1 MSEFKKL
8 LTRLD
13 DLDILLDQKNREDY
27 QDNKDRLARAIQLE
41 DRLRN
46 LEVRLHYLETINPY
60 TIPIQVY
67 QAPTPRD
74 DGRE

>member
-8 LTRLD
+8 LVRLD
-13 DLDILLDQKNREDY
+13 D
-27 QDNKDRLARAIQLE
+27 
-41 DRLRN
+41 

-67 QAPTPRD
+67 QAPADPHLGVGPNDVQTPESTSGES
-74 DGRE
+74 GR